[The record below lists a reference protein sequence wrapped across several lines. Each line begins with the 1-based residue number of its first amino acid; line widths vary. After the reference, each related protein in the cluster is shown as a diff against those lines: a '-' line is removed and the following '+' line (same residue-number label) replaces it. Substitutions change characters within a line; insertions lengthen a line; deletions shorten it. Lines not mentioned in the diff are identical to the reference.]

1 MRSNKIFKRIGLA
14 VMGSLI
20 SISAIAADSTDVVEN
35 KEVKIP
41 IVVDADIGRRYFEGS
56 KPFKKGGPACITCH
70 NVTNDK
76 LIPGGLLAKDL
87 TDVFPK
93 YGAALPMWLDN
104 PDNAPMTA
112 SYQHHK
118 LDSTER
124 LNLAAFLEHANEVKA
139 DQAKQSGIE
148 LFVYGGGA
156 GLIIIFVLVSLIWM
170 KRKKQM
176 VKKDIFARQN
186 SAWDAKH

>member
-1 MRSNKIFKRIGLA
+1 MRSNRIFKRIGLA

-20 SISAIAADSTDVVEN
+20 SVSAMAADSTDVAKD
-35 KEVKIP
+35 KEVKAP
-41 IVVDADIGRRYFEGS
+41 IVVDADIGRSYFEGS
-56 KPFKKGGPACITCH
+56 KSFAKGGPACITCH

-87 TDVFPK
+87 TGVFPK

-104 PDNAPMTA
+104 PDNAPMTS
-112 SYQHHK
+112 SYQNHK
-118 LDSTER
+118 LTEEER
-124 LNLAAFLEHANEVKA
+124 LNLSAFLQHADEVKV
-139 DQAKQSGIE
+139 DQTKESGYM
-148 LFVYGGGA
+148 LFVFGGGA
-156 GLIIIFVLVSLIWM
+156 GLIAIFVLVSLIWM